1 MKLLQLLDEDPDMTI
16 GERLRNR
23 LSESGDGGVH
33 LSKREALVLASMLN
47 EHYGSDPF
55 VQEPF
60 LTAEHLKAMGLEAN
74 DLDVAKGR
82 ATSTGGDTAPPVE
95 APPAEN
101 VPAAVAQAQ
110 GSLDQKPADDG
121 VSEEDRKAAALL
133 LGAASA
139 AGWGASDESEDPTSG
154 ATKPG
159 VFGSLPSTAETR
171 SVTESMIGLM
181 ARGRKE
187 RYKNQPVGGR
197 DAASIVGVG

>member
-23 LSESGDGGVH
+23 LSESGDAGVH
-33 LSKREALVLASMLN
+33 LSKREALVLSSMLN

-60 LTAEHLKAMGLEAN
+60 LTAEHLKAMGLEAG

-95 APPAEN
+95 APPADN
-101 VPAAVAQAQ
+101 VPPEVAQAQ
-110 GSLDQKPADDG
+110 GSLDQKPADG

-133 LGAASA
+133 LGAAAA
-139 AGWGASDESEDPTSG
+139 AGWGSSGESEDPTSG
-154 ATKPG
+154 ASKPG
-159 VFGSLPSTAETR
+159 IFGSLPPAAETQQVAE
-171 SVTESMIGLM
+171 SVM
-181 ARGRKE
+181 ALVNRGRRK
-187 RYKNQPVGGR
+187 RYANEPVQSR
-197 DAASIVGVG
+197 DAASIVGG